1 MTPEGK
7 VKAKISKYLKTLAPQ
22 LWYFMPVP
30 GGFGVRTVDYIGCY
44 KGVMFVI
51 EAKRPGKDATDL
63 QKLTLDTVRR
73 AGGAAFVISDDET
86 LAKFKDW
93 IKSWN
98 FIGLD
103 GEGESD

>member
-1 MTPEGK
+1 MTPEGR
-7 VKAKISKYLKTLAPQ
+7 VKAKIKALLKKYDR

-44 KGVMFVI
+44 RGVFFVI

-63 QKLTLDTVRR
+63 QKLTLQAVRD
-73 AGGAAFVISDDET
+73 AGGAAFLINDDET

-93 IKSWN
+93 
-98 FIGLD
+98 LD
-103 GEGESD
+103 EWSATPTEDAD

>member
-7 VKAKISKYLKTLAPQ
+7 VKAKITKFLKSVGPR

-63 QKLTLDTVRR
+63 QKLTLENVKT
-73 AGGAAFVISDDET
+73 AGGAAFVISDDES
-86 LAKFKDW
+86 LNVFKKW
-93 IKSWN
+93 IAAWS
-98 FIGLD
+98 GLD
-103 GEGESD
+103 DMDDA

>member
-7 VKAKISKYLKTLAPQ
+7 VKAKITKLLKSYAPE

-44 KGVMFVI
+44 KGLLFVI

-63 QKLTLDTVRR
+63 QKLTMKTVRD
-73 AGGAAFVISDDET
+73 AGGAAFMVNDDET
-86 LAKFKDW
+86 LNAFKQWLDA
-93 IKSWN
+93 WN
-98 FIGLD
+98 FQEL
-103 GEGESD
+103 ESD

>member
-7 VKAKISKYLKTLAPQ
+7 VKAKITKLLKKYEPD

-63 QKLTLDTVRR
+63 QKLTMQAVRK
-73 AGGAAFVISDDET
+73 AGGAAFMINDDDT
-86 LAKFKDW
+86 LATFRKWLEAWGGCDM
-93 IKSWN
+93 N
-98 FIGLD
+98 LD
-103 GEGESD
+103 AL